1 VLLDFWATWCGGC
14 KVEIPWY
21 MEFQKKYK
29 DGGLSVVDVSVD
41 DDGWKS
47 VKPFLQEKQVNY
59 PWLSAIGIWRDVLA
73 LLHYR

>member
-1 VLLDFWATWCGGC
+1 
-14 KVEIPWY
+14 